1 MISSTQDLGRKI
13 IYTDYEDVTEQNVIA
28 ILRDAMTVHR
38 VNASRCDFLL
48 NYEKGVQPLQREK
61 TFRPDIDIQC
71 VDNIANEI
79 TEFKLGFIWGNSI
92 TVTQRAKGGDN
103 SKEIKAIGELNDCY
117 ELDSNREKTQEL
129 ARYVEICGV
138 GYELVDINADYEDGF
153 NAPFTI
159 EPLDPRCTFV
169 VRSTRLGN
177 KVVMGVT
184 YRQDTLSNYY
194 FTCFSKDRRFEVQN
208 MVKIIDPNGKEKS
221 IDKWNIT
228 AKSDYNLDNPL
239 GEIPI
244 IEWVRSADRMGC
256 FERQIPE
263 MDNLN
268 ILVSDFSNDVDQNT
282 QAIWVTVD
290 VDFPVDENGNRIS
303 PESGDWLQLYSTKDG
318 KTPGVKALANPYDYS
333 GMLNNIVTRRA
344 LILQK
349 CNVPQRNDNS
359 GGSTGIAMS
368 DATGWSAAESSACK
382 EESILSGCKMNEI
395 KVVLKAIEK
404 NPLVENNSSLLSL
417 KPIDVQPSI
426 KRQKT
431 YEMTTKINAFANAVS
446 HGLDWKSVV
455 NEINFFADPQQVIVD
470 SEETMQRYLDK
481 EFGSDK
487 EEEQIVDNSV
497 VQNTTKL
504 VNSSAD
510 PVNQINNSP
519 NVDGMTKQE
528 PTTEE

>member
-1 MISSTQDLGRKI
+1 MISSAQNLGRKI
-13 IYTDYEDVTEQNVIA
+13 IYTDAEEVNEQNVIE
-28 ILRDAMTVHR
+28 ILREAMVVHR
-38 VNASRCDFLL
+38 INADRCNFLL
-48 NYEKGVQPLQREK
+48 KYEAGAQPLQREK

-79 TEFKLGFIWGNSI
+79 TEFKLGFVWGNSI
-92 TVTQRAKGGDN
+92 TVTQRAKSGDN
-103 SKEIKAIGELNDCY
+103 SKEVKAIAELNDCY
-117 ELDSNREKTQEL
+117 ELDSNREKVQEL
-129 ARYVEICGV
+129 ARFVEICGV
-138 GYELVDINADYEDGF
+138 GYEFIDINADYEDGF
-153 NAPFTI
+153 NSPFTI
-159 EPLDPRCTFV
+159 EPLDPCCTFL
-169 VRSTRLGN
+169 VRSTRLG
-177 KVVMGVT
+177 KRVIMGVT

-208 MVKIIDPNGKEKS
+208 MVKIIDPNGQEKT
-221 IDKWNIT
+221 INRWNIT
-228 AKSDYNLDNPL
+228 AQSDYVLDNPL

-282 QAIWVTVD
+282 QAVWVTVD

-303 PESGDWLQLYSTKDG
+303 PESGDWLQLYSSKDG
-318 KTPGVKALANPYDYS
+318 KTPAVKALSNPYDYN

-368 DATGWSAAESSACK
+368 DATGWSSAESAACK

-395 KVVLKAIEK
+395 RVVLKAIAK
-404 NPLVENNSSLLSL
+404 NPLVKENSSLTKLR
-417 KPIDVQPSI
+417 PIDIQPSI

-431 YEMTTKINAFANAVS
+431 YEMTTKVNAFVNLVS
-446 HGLDWKSVV
+446 HGVDWKSAL

-481 EFGSDK
+481 EFGS
-487 EEEQIVDNSV
+487 EEEKEMLENPNEPKLANSA
-497 VQNTTKL
+497 
-504 VNSSAD
+504 SD

-519 NVDGMTKQE
+519 NLDGVNTDQE
-528 PTTEE
+528 PQAEE